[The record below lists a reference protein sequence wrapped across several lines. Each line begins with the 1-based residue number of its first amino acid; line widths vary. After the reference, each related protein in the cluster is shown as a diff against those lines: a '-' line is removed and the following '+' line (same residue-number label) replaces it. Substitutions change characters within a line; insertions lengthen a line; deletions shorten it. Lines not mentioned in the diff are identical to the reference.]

1 MVESAQAPGDV
12 ARRGVPEHRHVPAG
26 RVLTALAVT
35 VVAAAT
41 ELIGSRAGHSLFL
54 VADAVHLLAH
64 VGIFV
69 VLLMPLGWWHD
80 RSEDVSA
87 IAVLVLVDLIAAG
100 IMFASAHAL
109 VARAGEIAH
118 PAIMLLSLVGLTAN
132 GVAAWLL
139 RAPAQQ
145 WWSFRAAMAHELSD
159 GALTLA
165 GLAGAG
171 AIAVFGWT
179 WVDPGVSL
187 GIGLW
192 LAWWASR
199 LLVRRARHGRRF
211 WAEESIG

>member
-1 MVESAQAPGDV
+1 M
-12 ARRGVPEHRHVPAG
+12 
-26 RVLTALAVT
+26 
-35 VVAAAT
+35 
-41 ELIGSRAGHSLFL
+41 FL
-54 VADAVHLLAH
+54 VADAIHLLAH

-69 VLLMPLGWWHD
+69 VLLMPLGWWHEA
-80 RSEDVSA
+80 SEDVSA
-87 IAVLVLVDLIAAG
+87 IAVLVLVEAIAAG
-100 IMFASAHAL
+100 VMFASIHAL
-109 VARAGEIAH
+109 VASPHEVAE
-118 PAIMLLSLVGLTAN
+118 PALMLLALVGLVAN

-139 RAPAQQ
+139 RAPAQR

-179 WVDPGVSL
+179 WVDPGLSL

-199 LLVRRARHGRRF
+199 LLVRRARRGRRF
-211 WAEESIG
+211 WAEEPIG